1 VTQFAQHG
9 HRAIVQ
15 QHGTTL
21 LFGAH
26 LLPITI
32 PHHKNGRIMAS
43 NLSVT
48 NSPNEDAYPCYHRVP
63 AYRNKDQDKKR
74 LPLELLHLRLGHR
87 KCRTLLAASE
97 HQLWEDTTV
106 RMTGETGC
114 LTCDVATICSRAR
127 NKEAH
132 SGATWAGEYL
142 FLDIQHPL
150 VQAGLTISTSYP
162 FYVLIVD
169 AYSRYSKLYGI
180 PKKSTSAIVS
190 ALQQYQADHSPN
202 GTYGFL
208 NIERI
213 RGDAGSQFTSTSFTE
228 FCVEHGIRL
237 NLAAPNKQYQNHL
250 AERSWQT
257 ITSTAR
263 SLLIHA
269 CLPVLSQ
276 SSCLPQ

>member
-1 VTQFAQHG
+1 MYVPGLNRRLFSVTQFAQHG
-9 HRAIVQ
+9 HHTIVQ

-21 LFGAH
+21 LFGAR

-32 PHHKNGRIMAS
+32 PHHKNSRIMAS

-106 RMTGETGC
+106 HMTGETGC
-114 LTCDVATICSRAR
+114 LTCDVATIHSRAH
-127 NKEAH
+127 NKKAH
-132 SGATWAGEYL
+132 SGATRAGEYF
-142 FLDIQHPL
+142 FLDIQYPL

-162 FYVLIVD
+162 FYLLIVD

-180 PKKSTSAIVS
+180 PK
-190 ALQQYQADHSPN
+190 
-202 GTYGFL
+202 
-208 NIERI
+208 
-213 RGDAGSQFTSTSFTE
+213 
-228 FCVEHGIRL
+228 
-237 NLAAPNKQYQNHL
+237 
-250 AERSWQT
+250 
-257 ITSTAR
+257 
-263 SLLIHA
+263 
-269 CLPVLSQ
+269 
-276 SSCLPQ
+276 